1 MIVLTLTM
9 IVGVI
14 TIVAIIVT
22 RMPVAMQG
30 VPRMPDSVQLPDGT
44 RALAFT
50 QAGDWYAVV
59 TAGNEILI
67 FDRATGALRQRVQV
81 EAGGS

>member
-22 RMPVAMQG
+22 RMPVAMQAM
-30 VPRMPDSVQLPDGT
+30 PKMPDSVALPDGT
-44 RALAFT
+44 RAVAFT
-50 QAGDWYAVV
+50 QGPDWYAVV
-59 TAGNEILI
+59 TAGDEILI
-67 FDRATGALRQRVQV
+67 FDRATGVLRQRVKV
-81 EAGGS
+81 EGGGS